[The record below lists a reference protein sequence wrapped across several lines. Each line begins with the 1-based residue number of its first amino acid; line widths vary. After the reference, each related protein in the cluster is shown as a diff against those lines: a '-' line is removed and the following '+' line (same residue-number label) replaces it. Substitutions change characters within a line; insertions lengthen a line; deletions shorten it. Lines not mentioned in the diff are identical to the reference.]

1 MVDTLDDDDLWR
13 VDLFAVLG
21 ITPETPKEEV
31 RNAYKALAKQ
41 FHPDRFPVGSAEQD
55 AAKERFSMINR
66 AYEVLYND
74 TKKAQYLDTR
84 RLLAEHLPPEQQVE
98 AAVAAT
104 PTPAPTAEPVSA
116 PRPDA
121 SGSKFSAQDYKK
133 KQADDLYKE
142 GLRLSQKNRHDDA
155 INVYQKAIALDAHV
169 AKYHSALGQAYTQKG
184 WKGMAQAAFK
194 QALVLDPR
202 DATAKKLYEPEKPKK
217 KGLMD
222 SLKEL
227 FKN

>member
-1 MVDTLDDDDLWR
+1 MVNTLDDDDLWR

-21 ITPETPKEEV
+21 ITPETPREEI

-41 FHPDRFPVGSAEQD
+41 LHPDRFLAGSAEQE
-55 AAKERFSMINR
+55 AAKELFSLINR

-84 RLLAEHLPPEQQVE
+84 RLLAEHLPPEQQGT
-98 AAVAAT
+98 AAT
-104 PTPAPTAEPVSA
+104 ESAPAPAAEPAPA
-116 PRPDA
+116 PRQEA

-142 GLRLSQKNRHDDA
+142 ALRLNQKNLLDDA
-155 INVYQKAIALDAHV
+155 ITAYQQAIALDAQV
-169 AKYHSALGQAYTQKG
+169 AKYHSGLGQAYAQKG
-184 WKGMAQAAFK
+184 WKGMAHAAFK

-227 FKN
+227 FKK